1 MQRDRGCAA
10 RARTLALAAVAA
22 LAAGP
27 PAESA
32 PGVEAAPA
40 VGLQVQAGFDD
51 YSPLSASAEI
61 TRRLLSP
68 LTADAVQRAL
78 QQSHERLRDQSIDL
92 AAEHFV
98 LYVPPH
104 APSAGYALLVFIPPW
119 DEAQL
124 PRDWGPVLDRS
135 GTIFVTFAN
144 SGNDADPLGR
154 REPLALLAAYNV
166 MQHYPVDPER
176 VYVGGFSGGAHI
188 AERLALAYPDLF
200 RGALLNAG
208 SDPLDAA
215 PPSPPA
221 RELLERFQQ
230 STRVVYVTGEHD
242 ELRLAMDRASEE
254 SMQSWCVFDVA
265 ADITHGASHE
275 VASPRALARALEQ
288 LGAHVRRDPARLTA
302 CRAAL
307 DRRLAA
313 QLARVQSL
321 IDAGKR
327 PEARK
332 ALEELD
338 RRFGGLAA
346 PQSLKFAAALE

>member
-1 MQRDRGCAA
+1 VRAA
-10 RARTLALAAVAA
+10 AALAAVGAIA
-22 LAAGP
+22 P
-27 PAESA
+27 PAPAAA
-32 PGVEAAPA
+32 PPDSSTRPA
-40 VGLQVQAGFDD
+40 VGFENPVVFSD

-61 TRRLLSP
+61 MRRLLSP
-68 LTADAVQRAL
+68 LAAREVQRSLA
-78 QQSHERLRDQSIDL
+78 QSGERLREQSIDL
-92 AAEHFV
+92 AAERFV
-98 LYVPPH
+98 LYVPPR
-104 APSAGYALLVFIPPW
+104 PPPGGYALLVFIPPW

-124 PRDWGPVLDRS
+124 PHGWGAVLDRY
-135 GTIFVTFAN
+135 GVIFVSAAHSAN
-144 SGNDADPLGR
+144 TADPVGR

-166 MQHYPVDPER
+166 MQRYPVDPER
-176 VYVGGFSGGAHI
+176 VYVGGFSGGAHM

-208 SDPLDAA
+208 SDPLDAG

-221 RELLERFQQ
+221 RPLLERFQQ

-242 ELRLAMDRASEE
+242 DLRLAMDRASED

-275 VASPRALARALEQ
+275 IVSPHALARALDQ
-288 LGAHVRRDPARLTA
+288 LGTHQRPDAARLTA

-307 DRRLAA
+307 NRRLAA

-321 IDAGKR
+321 IDAGNR
-327 PEARK
+327 SEARK
-332 ALEELD
+332 QLEELD

-346 PQSLKFAAALE
+346 PESLQLAAALE